1 LSCPHAIEEIEREAP
16 LERTRERERET
27 WSRLACLEVSRAGA
41 ASPAQRCL
49 GRCLLVPPG
58 LSLSRRK
65 RETEEEMRKKRGK
78 EGMVQEKI
86 RKIGNKKEIYY
97 LFLEIMIH
105 KLYYPY
111 YYWLIKIEDDI
122 YIN

>member
-1 LSCPHAIEEIEREAP
+1 MPRALPPCATRPQPIEEKARDRRRDEKE
-16 LERTRERERET
+16 E
-27 WSRLACLEVSRAGA
+27 
-41 ASPAQRCL
+41 
-49 GRCLLVPPG
+49 
-58 LSLSRRK
+58 RK
-65 RETEEEMRKKRGK
+65 RRNGSGK
-78 EGMVQEKI
+78 NK
-86 RKIGNKKEIYY
+86 KIGNKKENYY